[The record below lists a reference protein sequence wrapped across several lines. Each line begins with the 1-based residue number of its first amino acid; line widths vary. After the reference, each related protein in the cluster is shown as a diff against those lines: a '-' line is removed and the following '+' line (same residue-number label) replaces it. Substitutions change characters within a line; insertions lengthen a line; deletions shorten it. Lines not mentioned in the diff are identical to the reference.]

1 MMELDK
7 QELWKALTEP
17 TIKRCNTCKKS
28 NDGVNNICELGTKC
42 LGTTHNRQH
51 YEWNGK
57 K

>member
-1 MMELDK
+1 MELDK